1 MRELWLE
8 MWHDMHPDS
17 KSKFVTKGMLQFEQP
32 KSNVVPWF
40 DSWLFKLLTEV
51 YKQLSEVR

>member
-17 KSKFVTKGMLQFEQP
+17 KSKFVTKGMLHSP